1 MYSISVTIGGD
12 FIVNGTFPASSSER
26 VDQFITRMY
35 EETINQLSKSSTANV
50 PSQTEG
56 AQIKLEN
63 FSLRN
68 IILKRISGET
78 IHVDLLK
85 FRVTGDFNYNPY
97 MKNED
102 VIIFAPADFGNN
114 FFTMLGAVNRPG
126 KFLFSEGDKLSDALI
141 LTQGI
146 NKAYENV
153 NKVEIDRLSYDGKRM
168 DSLIVNINEDVTLQR
183 GDRITVLANENERKD
198 FTVNVIGEV
207 NRPGVI
213 PISKDNETIKQV
225 IDKCGGF
232 KDDADLYKAELVRGA
247 NAFKS
252 LSFSNELEQLRML
265 RMSTLVEEDTTY
277 FNIDNM
283 IRLQRGNGL
292 INFNKLVEGDTAA
305 GNFKVRDG
313 DVIYIPQQISLVYI
327 FGQVNNPGYVKY
339 KDGEKIDYYMAQAE
353 GLGETASG
361 DIYLIKGKSRA
372 WFNLKEKEVNV
383 PIEAGDYIWV
393 SKKTPRTFWY
403 NVGKATQLASVI
415 TGFATILL
423 IYLQLRKM

>member
-1 MYSISVTIGGD
+1 
-12 FIVNGTFPASSSER
+12 
-26 VDQFITRMY
+26 
-35 EETINQLSKSSTANV
+35 
-50 PSQTEG
+50 
-56 AQIKLEN
+56 
-63 FSLRN
+63 
-68 IILKRISGET
+68 
-78 IHVDLLK
+78 
-85 FRVTGDFNYNPY
+85 